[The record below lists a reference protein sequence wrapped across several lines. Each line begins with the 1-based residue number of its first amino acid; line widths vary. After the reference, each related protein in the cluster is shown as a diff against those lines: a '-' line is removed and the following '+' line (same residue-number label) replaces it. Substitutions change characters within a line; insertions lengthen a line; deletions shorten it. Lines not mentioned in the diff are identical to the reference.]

1 MKSKGTIIEGVFQ
14 RFLSESKPKEA
25 QAGWQDCESVEDLGY
40 LSDQQVEGDGQSAL
54 SESSKLLLELA
65 EPHLEALRE
74 LAEADAKPKGE
85 LEPFQ
90 YTLN

>member
-40 LSDQQVEGDGQSAL
+40 LSDQQVEGMGNRL
-54 SESSKLLLELA
+54 
-65 EPHLEALRE
+65 
-74 LAEADAKPKGE
+74 
-85 LEPFQ
+85 
-90 YTLN
+90 